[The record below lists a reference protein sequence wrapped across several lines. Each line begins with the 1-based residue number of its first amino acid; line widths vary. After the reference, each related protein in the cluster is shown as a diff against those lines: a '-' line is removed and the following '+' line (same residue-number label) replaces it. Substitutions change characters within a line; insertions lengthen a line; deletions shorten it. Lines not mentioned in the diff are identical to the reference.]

1 MGKLEGKVAIVTGG
15 GRGIGRAVALAY
27 AREGAAVAIASRT
40 RSEVEQ
46 VAAEATREGAR
57 ALAFPADVTDEAAVM
72 RLVNATVAAFGRC
85 DVLVTGA
92 GVAEPIAEV
101 ADLGLAEWEA
111 GLRGN
116 LTSTFLCC
124 RAVLPHMRRQ
134 GSGKILNVAS
144 GLAVIPLPGVGAY
157 SAAKAAVVQ
166 LSRVLTEEL
175 RPNGIQVFA
184 IAPGMI
190 RTRVLGGLFG
200 PGDARMPESIRHR
213 IDRLERD
220 RLLITA
226 EQSARLFLFLTTDAG
241 KELSG
246 QFVRWDDAA
255 VQTCLAAFLR
265 T

>member
-1 MGKLEGKVAIVTGG
+1 MGKLEGKVTIITGG

-40 RSEVEQ
+40 RAEVEQ
-46 VAAEATREGAR
+46 AAGEVTRNGGR
-57 ALAFPADVTDEAAVM
+57 ALALATDVREEAGVQ
-72 RLVNATVAAFGRC
+72 RLVDATLTTFGRC
-85 DVLVTGA
+85 DILVNGA

-124 RAVLPHMRRQ
+124 RAVIPHMRRQ
-134 GSGKILNVAS
+134 GSGNILNVAS
-144 GLAVIPLPGVGAY
+144 GLAVIPLPGVGTY

-166 LSRVLTEEL
+166 FGRVLTEEL

-190 RTRVLGGLFG
+190 RTRVLEGLFG
-200 PGDARMPESIRHR
+200 PGDARMPEAIRHR

-226 EQSARLFLFLTTDAG
+226 EQSARLFVFLATDAG

-246 QFVRWDDAA
+246 QFVRWDDAG
-255 VQTCLAAFLR
+255 VQTRLAAFLG

>member
-1 MGKLEGKVAIVTGG
+1 M
-15 GRGIGRAVALAY
+15 
-27 AREGAAVAIASRT
+27 
-40 RSEVEQ
+40 Q
-46 VAAEATREGAR
+46 
-57 ALAFPADVTDEAAVM
+57 
-72 RLVNATVAAFGRC
+72 RLVDATLTTFGRC
-85 DVLVTGA
+85 DILVNAA
-92 GVAEPIAEV
+92 GVAAPIAEV

-124 RAVLPHMRRQ
+124 RAIIPHMRRQ
-134 GSGKILNVAS
+134 GCGKILNVAS
-144 GLAVIPLPGVGAY
+144 GLAVIPLPGVGTY

-166 LSRVLTEEL
+166 FSRVLTEEL

-190 RTRVLGGLFG
+190 RTRVLEGLFG
-200 PGDARMPESIRHR
+200 PGDARTPEAIRHR

-226 EQSARLFLFLTTDAG
+226 EQSARLFVFLATGAG

-246 QFVRWDDAA
+246 QFVRWDDAG
-255 VQTCLAAFLR
+255 VQTHLSGTLG